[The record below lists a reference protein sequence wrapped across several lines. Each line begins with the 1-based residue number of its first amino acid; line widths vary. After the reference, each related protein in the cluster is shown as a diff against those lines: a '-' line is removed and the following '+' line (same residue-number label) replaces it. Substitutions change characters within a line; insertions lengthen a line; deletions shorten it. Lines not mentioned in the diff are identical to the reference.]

1 MDIVKR
7 LEQAAA
13 AGEILKVI
21 YHGGSQKGSVRE
33 LIPIRIN
40 GRKFHAKCMAT
51 NKFKFYLIE
60 KIEVVGEQLSLP
72 DDWSP
77 DIHSEYDPE
86 ESRDAIIYSDL
97 SSYIENHTP
106 RFSNLGLIVINE
118 LHEIE
123 FGGDKYT
130 YGSYALHSTFKNGKP
145 KKTPDL
151 ILYLQPFEDELG
163 QFPSDN
169 SKEVHIKPRP
179 YSVYGNGPTKS
190 FSLVNSALKY
200 FHMLASKLLNSGN

>member
-21 YHGGSQKGSVRE
+21 YHGGSQKGAVRE
-33 LIPIRIN
+33 LAPIRVT
-40 GRKFHAKCMAT
+40 GRKFHARCIAT
-51 NKFKFYLIE
+51 GKFKFYLVE
-60 KIEVVGEQLSLP
+60 KVEVVGENLPLP

-86 ESRDAIIYSDL
+86 YSRDSIIYSDL

-123 FGGDKYT
+123 FDGDKYT
-130 YGSYALHSTFKNGKP
+130 YGSYSLHTSFKNGKP
-145 KKTPDL
+145 RKTPE
-151 ILYLQPFEDELG
+151 ISLYVQPFEDELG
-163 QFPSDN
+163 QFPSEN
-169 SKEVHIKPRP
+169 SNEIYIKPRP
-179 YSVYGNGPTKS
+179 YSVYSNGPTKS

-200 FHMLASKLLNSGN
+200 FHKQSSEILK